1 VLRTEADF
9 YDLTWAYFQRA
20 AADRVRHSEIF
31 FDPQTHTERGIGFPV
46 FMGAFARARADAEA
60 KLGITSGLI
69 MCFLRHLP
77 GAAALETLEQARP
90 FYGDLVAVG
99 LDSGERGN
107 PPQRFAEAFARARQA
122 GLRAVAHAGEEG
134 PPEYIRDSL
143 DLLGA
148 ERIDHGVA
156 CEQDDALVERL
167 AAEAI
172 PLTVCPLSNE
182 KLRVFPDLH
191 HHNLRRLLRR
201 GVRITINSDDPAYF
215 GGYIGDNYL
224 AAQQALGLDRE
235 DLARIA
241 RNAVEGAFVSQDRR
255 RQLLAEL
262 DASGEPGDW
271 LPLDPLRDGKA
282 AARQH
287 RRRQIDGSHV
297 SQQPVGGEAGP
308 GRPDRS
314 RGAVL
319 SGAMA
324 PADEAD
330 GPQPGEE
337 RSVIIPRS
345 PRNLM
350 RTSKRPGCRCGPKTS
365 STRATSSTMRSPRK
379 VSSPERRALVAE
391 MRAALV
397 AWDRGPRLGAL

>member
-1 VLRTEADF
+1 MEAFIRGLPKVELHLHIEGTLEPEMMLRLAERNGMPLPFASVEAARRAYRFTDLQSFLDIYYQGAAVLRTEADF

-20 AADRVRHSEIF
+20 AADRVRHSEFF

-46 FMGAFARARADAEA
+46 FMGGFARARADAEA
-60 KLGITSGLI
+60 RLGITSGLI

-77 GAAALETLEQARP
+77 GEAALETLEQARP

-107 PPQRFAEAFARARQA
+107 PPQRFVEAFTRARQA

-167 AAEAI
+167 VAEAI

-224 AAQQALGLDRE
+224 VTQRALGLDRE
-235 DLARIA
+235 DLARMA
-241 RNAVEGAFVSQDRR
+241 RNAVEGAFVSQGRR

-262 DASGEPGDW
+262 DAY
-271 LPLDPLRDGKA
+271 LA
-282 AARQH
+282 
-287 RRRQIDGSHV
+287 
-297 SQQPVGGEAGP
+297 EAG
-308 GRPDRS
+308 
-314 RGAVL
+314 
-319 SGAMA
+319 
-324 PADEAD
+324 
-330 GPQPGEE
+330 
-337 RSVIIPRS
+337 
-345 PRNLM
+345 
-350 RTSKRPGCRCGPKTS
+350 
-365 STRATSSTMRSPRK
+365 
-379 VSSPERRALVAE
+379 
-391 MRAALV
+391 
-397 AWDRGPRLGAL
+397 

>member
-1 VLRTEADF
+1 MEAFIRGLPKVELHLHIEGTLEPEMMLRLAERNGMPLPFASVEAARRAYRFTDLQSFLDIYYQGAAVLRTEADF

-262 DASGEPGDW
+262 DAY
-271 LPLDPLRDGKA
+271 LAKA
-282 AARQH
+282 
-287 RRRQIDGSHV
+287 G
-297 SQQPVGGEAGP
+297 
-308 GRPDRS
+308 
-314 RGAVL
+314 
-319 SGAMA
+319 
-324 PADEAD
+324 
-330 GPQPGEE
+330 
-337 RSVIIPRS
+337 
-345 PRNLM
+345 
-350 RTSKRPGCRCGPKTS
+350 
-365 STRATSSTMRSPRK
+365 
-379 VSSPERRALVAE
+379 
-391 MRAALV
+391 
-397 AWDRGPRLGAL
+397 